1 MHPLDAVVV
10 FVHGT
15 KQNAPFRRKFKVRTS
30 IFRDRH
36 RPQQPRDGEGP
47 FVGDHVHPAGE
58 IDRFR
63 QHFVD
68 LDRLDRPG
76 LHVLHLAPVVDIH
89 ECQRSVSFRRIRLV
103 RNHDFPL
110 TRHHRTRFPDPET
123 CFLEF
128 RRERKE
134 RSAAS
139 VSRHENDLFAGRCEK
154 MIHAERPRIRVFP
167 AFRNVL
173 DRLRVIRPQRRV
185 EQHDIP
191 LMLFPTMPRRERAD
205 DPVIASR
212 DRFRSQH
219 TVPRREIAVKDHLF
233 RAVRIYR
240 PEGMV
245 RSPVP
250 VHVLP
255 PHVRDA
261 PVIEKP
267 RRVVLLHIGRD
278 ALNIRAVQLAFVE
291 RPDLRIVALNVPVRT
306 GRTEDDLIVRRVRR
320 LIVVPAGRRVVL
332 NAVKIL
338 RTAAYLGRFQRL
350 DSRRDRKFR
359 ILPQSCDLAQAR
371 PVQIHL
377 KQTVVFFPLR
387 QIRKD
392 EFLSIVVDL
401 RVAHVPFRVLK
412 DLSARFRLH
421 VEDPDRASGVPR
433 KRHPARIVRIVADVR
448 VPVHVGTWLPG
459 HEKDLLRHPVLLKLR
474 NETFHRRRLRFRSR
488 LCSLR
493 SFRASFRRENI
504 SGCQTNENSGQHA
517 KQYANRFRYPK

>member
-1 MHPLDAVVV
+1 
-10 FVHGT
+10 
-15 KQNAPFRRKFKVRTS
+15 
-30 IFRDRH
+30 
-36 RPQQPRDGEGP
+36 
-47 FVGDHVHPAGE
+47 
-58 IDRFR
+58 
-63 QHFVD
+63 
-68 LDRLDRPG
+68 
-76 LHVLHLAPVVDIH
+76 
-89 ECQRSVSFRRIRLV
+89 
-103 RNHDFPL
+103 
-110 TRHHRTRFPDPET
+110 
-123 CFLEF
+123 
-128 RRERKE
+128 
-134 RSAAS
+134 
-139 VSRHENDLFAGRCEK
+139 
-154 MIHAERPRIRVFP
+154 
-167 AFRNVL
+167 
-173 DRLRVIRPQRRV
+173 
-185 EQHDIP
+185 
-191 LMLFPTMPRRERAD
+191 
-205 DPVIASR
+205 
-212 DRFRSQH
+212 
-219 TVPRREIAVKDHLF
+219 
-233 RAVRIYR
+233 
-240 PEGMV
+240 MV

-267 RRVVLLHIGRD
+267 RRVVLLHIRRD

-320 LIVVPAGRRVVL
+320 FVVVPAGRRVVL
-332 NAVKIL
+332 NAVEIL
-338 RTAAYLGRFQRL
+338 RTAAYLGRFQRF

-359 ILPQSCDLAQAR
+359 ILTDSRDLAQAR

-401 RVAHVPFRVLK
+401 RVAHVPFRILK

-474 NETFHRRRLRFRSR
+474 NEFLERRRFWGGIRDHFRSR
-488 LCSLR
+488 NHFR
-493 SFRASFRRENI
+493 SRDHFRSRNHFSR
-504 SGCQTNENSGQHA
+504 CKQNEHT
-517 KQYANRFRYPK
+517 K